1 MVDIMRLDT
10 LNTPQTPQSSEA
22 ESSKPLRQ
30 WRAQLDL
37 SFRKSA
43 GLTRFAHCAHE
54 GPLRVQRLF
63 HPEPGG
69 KAHCYLLHP
78 PGGVVLGDD
87 LQINIAVKSGEAL
100 VTTPAAGRFYT
111 VDQHREVQRQS
122 VNLLV
127 DDDACLEWVP
137 QETILF
143 NGVNAE
149 LDTRIELQARSRLVF
164 WDVVV
169 LGRPACDEAFTRG
182 RLKQRLEIS
191 RKGRPLL
198 IERLSCTAGDRLS
211 QAAMGMQGQSTVGIM
226 VLTDIP
232 AAPCL
237 EDWLRAVNPAPNQ
250 GAFTV
255 THRGELVIARYLGD
269 DAQHCRA
276 GFARLW
282 RAATEDVLGVTPAT
296 PRIWHT

>member
-1 MVDIMRLDT
+1 MVDIMRLET
-10 LNTPQTPQSSEA
+10 LEPRT

-30 WRAQLDL
+30 WRARLDL
-37 SFRKSA
+37 SFSESA
-43 GLTRFAHCAHE
+43 GLTRFDLCSHE

-63 HPEPGG
+63 YPEPGS

-78 PGGVVLGDD
+78 PGGVVLGDE

-111 VDQHREVQRQS
+111 VEEHREVQRQT
-122 VNLLV
+122 VNLV
-127 DDDACLEWVP
+127 IDDAGLEWLP

-149 LDTRIELQARSRLVF
+149 LDTRIELKSQSRLVF

-169 LGRPACDEAFTRG
+169 LGRPACGEQFTRG
-182 RLKQRLEIS
+182 QLRQGLEIF
-191 RKGRPLL
+191 RDGTPLL
-198 IERLSCTAGDRLS
+198 IERLGCSAGDRVS
-211 QAAMGMQGQSTVGIM
+211 QSPMGMQGQSTVGIM

-232 AAPCL
+232 SIPCQEAWL
-237 EDWLRAVNPAPNQ
+237 EAVNPEPNQ
-250 GAFTV
+250 GEFTV
-255 THRGELVIARYLGD
+255 TQRGELLIARYLGD
-269 DAQHCRA
+269 DAQHCRQ

-282 RAATEDVLGVTPAT
+282 QAASEDTRGITPAV